1 MNYRGSICCPHKGA
15 DGPLRIM
22 IRAKNRYPGVKR
34 ELDQWLSENDGLDD
48 FRRELERVADGED

>member
-1 MNYRGSICCPHKGA
+1 
-15 DGPLRIM
+15 M